1 VVRRR
6 RRYKAWLAKRR
17 NSGLAE
23 HGDRSI

>member
-6 RRYKAWLAKRR
+6 RRYKEWLAKRR

-23 HGDRSI
+23 ISKSKI

>member
-6 RRYKAWLAKRR
+6 RRYKEWLAKRR